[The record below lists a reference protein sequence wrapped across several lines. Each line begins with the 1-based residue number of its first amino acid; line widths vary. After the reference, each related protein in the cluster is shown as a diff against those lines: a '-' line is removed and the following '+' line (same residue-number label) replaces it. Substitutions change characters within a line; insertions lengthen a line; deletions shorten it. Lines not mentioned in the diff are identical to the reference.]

1 MEKQN
6 AQSSAGRRL
15 NFVCYTILT
24 ILVIAVFGGFI
35 YDMVIT
41 YKAETAINNSERD
54 KAMKEY
60 AENNCENPTPFSKD
74 KCDKVK

>member
-24 ILVIAVFGGFI
+24 ILVIAVFSGFI

-41 YKAETAINNSERD
+41 YKAETAINNSARD

-60 AENNCENPTPFSKD
+60 VENNCENPTSFSKD
-74 KCDKVK
+74 KCAEVK